1 MKKIIKKLKKLS
13 LPVKIQLV
21 VAIICTLTIGV
32 YAWFAVQDRIEAL
45 SKIKEPPSI
54 NLASGG
60 DDPALY
66 ITLENID
73 VTSGNEKFVVF
84 SVEAGKYSAYD
95 IQLSHTTNI
104 PFEYELYRVR
114 EDANGDIVYTDHTR
128 NTNQETGVNVE
139 TDLHYSIMTGY
150 NYSGTGSA
158 AIASGKVALT
168 NINADLT
175 DYRVLGSEDAL
186 ASKDRRNYDTTNDEV
201 NKYVKPLYS
210 VARKI
215 PQLNASEDGSAD
227 RDYFAIK
234 IIWHTNPNIREDDE
248 RYWDYAFNNKE
259 TDIIYISAKE
269 NSIDN

>member
-1 MKKIIKKLKKLS
+1 MKRIIRKLKKLS

-73 VTSGNEKFVVF
+73 VNSGNEKYVVF

-95 IQLSHTTNI
+95 LQLSHTTNI
-104 PFEYELYRVR
+104 PFEYELYRVQ
-114 EDANGDIVYTDHTR
+114 EDANGDIAYTDHTR
-128 NTNQETGVNVE
+128 NDVE
-139 TDLHYSIMTGY
+139 TELHYSIMTGY
-150 NYSGTGSA
+150 NFSGTGSA
-158 AIASGKVALT
+158 AIASGKVT
-168 NINADLT
+168 LT
-175 DYRVLGSEDAL
+175 DINPDSTTTSRTIGDENAL
-186 ASKDRRNYDTTNDEV
+186 ASKTRRNYDTTNDDV
-201 NKYVKPLYS
+201 NQYVKPLYS

-234 IIWHTNPNIREDDE
+234 IIWQTNPNIREDDA
-248 RYWDYAFNNKE
+248 RYWDFAFNNKE